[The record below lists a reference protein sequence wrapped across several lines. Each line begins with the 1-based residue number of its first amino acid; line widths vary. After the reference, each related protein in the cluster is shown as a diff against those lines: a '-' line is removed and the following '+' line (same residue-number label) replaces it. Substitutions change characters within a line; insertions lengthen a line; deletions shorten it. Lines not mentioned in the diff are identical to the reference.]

1 VEFRIDRGLRG
12 VLRTSMLRRVRARGK
27 RGADQRAILA
37 ADISTNIRRPE
48 MGRTI
53 GAVVAGVVLWG
64 VLWNALNF
72 GLRSLGRVTEP
83 ITGVGLL
90 LGLIAYSAALSVGA
104 GWVAAAIK
112 GDADAMTAVK
122 ALAGTNLL
130 IGIVTE
136 VLYWELMPVWYHVV
150 FLALVVP
157 MTLQGGRLKAND

>member
-1 VEFRIDRGLRG
+1 
-12 VLRTSMLRRVRARGK
+12 
-27 RGADQRAILA
+27 
-37 ADISTNIRRPE
+37 

-64 VLWNALNF
+64 VLWNAL
-72 GLRSLGRVTEP
+72 SLGLMSLGMITAGEP

-112 GDADAMTAVK
+112 GDPDAMTAVK

-157 MTLQGGRLKAND
+157 MTLQGGKLKANG

>member
-1 VEFRIDRGLRG
+1 
-12 VLRTSMLRRVRARGK
+12 
-27 RGADQRAILA
+27 
-37 ADISTNIRRPE
+37 

-64 VLWNALNF
+64 VLWNALSV
-72 GLRSLGRVTEP
+72 GLMSLGMITAGEP
-83 ITGVGLL
+83 ITGIGLL

-112 GDADAMTAVK
+112 GDPDAMTAVK

-136 VLYWELMPVWYHVV
+136 VLYWELLPVWYHVV

-157 MTLQGGRLKAND
+157 MTLQGGKLKANG

>member
-1 VEFRIDRGLRG
+1 VI
-12 VLRTSMLRRVRARGK
+12 T
-27 RGADQRAILA
+27 
-37 ADISTNIRRPE
+37 
-48 MGRTI
+48 
-53 GAVVAGVVLWG
+53 AG
-64 VLWNALNF
+64 
-72 GLRSLGRVTEP
+72 EP
-83 ITGVGLL
+83 ITGLGLL

-112 GDADAMTAVK
+112 GDPDAMTAVK

-157 MTLQGGRLKAND
+157 MTLQGGKLKAND

>member
-1 VEFRIDRGLRG
+1 
-12 VLRTSMLRRVRARGK
+12 
-27 RGADQRAILA
+27 
-37 ADISTNIRRPE
+37 

-64 VLWNALNF
+64 VLWNVLSI
-72 GLRSLGRVTEP
+72 GLMSLGLMTAGEP
-83 ITGVGLL
+83 VTGVGLL

-112 GDADAMTAVK
+112 GDPDAMTAVK

-136 VLYWELMPVWYHVV
+136 VIYWELMPVWYHIV

-157 MTLQGGRLKAND
+157 MTLQGGRLKASD